1 MSTNNELRIFEILD
15 DFRERLTRIE
25 TSIAQNRCA
34 NPSACVE
41 LRKEVDEI
49 KSQQHKAVIY
59 GTLIGGV
66 IVGAV
71 FGIKEAARKALELF
85 TGQ

>member
-25 TSIAQNRCA
+25 TSISQNRCSDP
-34 NPSACVE
+34 NACIS
-41 LRKEVDEI
+41 LRKEVDDI
-49 KSQQHKAVIY
+49 KSQQNKAVLY
-59 GTLIGGV
+59 GTLIGGIV
-66 IVGAV
+66 VGAV